1 MNVVILGIDLGKNVC
16 RVVGLGAAGE
26 VLVRRRMKRESVV
39 AFTQR
44 WSSSVVA
51 MEACRG
57 AHHLG
62 RQLAAQGHAVRLIS
76 REYVRPYVEA
86 QKNDNRDA
94 EAIAEAATRPTMRFV
109 EIKSEAQLDMQT
121 AVLLERGI
129 AVAQG
134 RRRLENQLPGIL
146 TNEALGLSARI
157 RELVGDLRD
166 EWQKLNERIAAMPGP
181 CVPPLRAGI
190 RNVHRGFVCTQ
201 VCGGLSGRAAS
212 ETTL

>member
-1 MNVVILGIDLGKNVC
+1 M
-16 RVVGLGAAGE
+16 
-26 VLVRRRMKRESVV
+26 
-39 AFTQR
+39 
-44 WSSSVVA
+44 
-51 MEACRG
+51 
-57 AHHLG
+57 
-62 RQLAAQGHAVRLIS
+62 RLIS
-76 REYVRPYVEA
+76 PEYVRPYVEA

-146 TNEALGLSARI
+146 TNEALRLSARI